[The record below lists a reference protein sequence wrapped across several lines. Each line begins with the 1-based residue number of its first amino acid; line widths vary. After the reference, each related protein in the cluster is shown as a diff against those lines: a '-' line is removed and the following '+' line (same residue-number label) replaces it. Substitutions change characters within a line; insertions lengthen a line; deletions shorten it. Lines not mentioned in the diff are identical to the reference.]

1 MHRKLSKLKFFFF
14 SLAGLFCFVS
24 CSQNVPEL
32 TKSNYSVIFDYLEE
46 EKLPSARLSVF
57 MESDS
62 DVRRY
67 NRIQITSKE
76 SGFIWDFDEIS
87 RLNTNGTQWAGNTN
101 LIVPENE
108 EIPEGLYEI
117 IYYNAD
123 EKNDLVYMS
132 VTYDTN
138 LYSMTSEEVS
148 EYMKKNNAISEIVIY
163 DADGNILYFGTKTL
177 NFSNVRG
184 IWNAFSNADS
194 YQDVWSSP
202 GRFTICILPVKKVEL
217 SVEE

>member
-14 SLAGLFCFVS
+14 SLAGIIFFAS
-24 CSQNVPEL
+24 CSQSVPEL
-32 TKSNYSVIFDYLEE
+32 TKSNYSVVFDYLEG
-46 EKLPSARLSVF
+46 KDLPSARLSVF
-57 MESDS
+57 MESES
-62 DVRRY
+62 DIRRY

-87 RLNTNGTQWAGNTN
+87 KLSSNGIQWAGNTN
-101 LIVPENE
+101 LIVPQNE

-123 EKNDLVYMS
+123 EKNNVVYMTIS
-132 VTYDTN
+132 YDTN

-148 EYMKKNNAISEIVIY
+148 EYMKSNNAISEIVIY
-163 DADGNILYFGTKTL
+163 DADGNILYFGNKTQQ
-177 NFSNVRG
+177 FSNVRG
-184 IWNAFSNADS
+184 IWNTFSNADS
-194 YQDVWSSP
+194 YQEIWSTP
-202 GRFTICILPVKKVEL
+202 GRFTICILPLKKVEL